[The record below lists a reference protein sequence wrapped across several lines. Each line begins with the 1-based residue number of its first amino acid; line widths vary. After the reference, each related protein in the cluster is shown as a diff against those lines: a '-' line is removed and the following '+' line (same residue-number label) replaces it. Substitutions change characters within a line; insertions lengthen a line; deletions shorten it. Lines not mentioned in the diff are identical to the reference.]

1 MVTGAFGYTGGH
13 IARRLLAMGKEVRTL
28 TGHPDRPS
36 SLVNQVPAFPFNF
49 DQPDQLVESL
59 RGASVLYNTY
69 WIRFAS
75 RGMDFDKAVANTR
88 TLVRAAEEAGVR
100 RIVHISITNASAD
113 SPLPYFWGKALAE
126 QAVQSS
132 KLSYAILRPTLIFGV
147 EDILINN
154 IAWFLRKF
162 PWIFIAGSG
171 DYLVR
176 PVYVDDLAEQAAGAG
191 ADDTNLIV
199 DSVGPEVF
207 TYEQLVRLI
216 AKKVGSRAKTLHVR
230 PGLVLLLSRLV
241 GHLVRDVVLTPD
253 ELRGLMAGLLVSDG
267 KATGQT
273 SLSRWLDENGGL
285 LGVNYVPELN
295 RHYR

>member
-1 MVTGAFGYTGGH
+1 MVTGAFGYTGGY

-28 TGHPDRPS
+28 TGHPDPRN
-36 SLVNQVPAFPFNF
+36 SLVSQVPAFPFNF
-49 DQPDQLVESL
+49 DQPDQLIETL

-69 WIRFAS
+69 WIRFAY
-75 RGMDFDKAVANTR
+75 RGMDFEKAVENSQ

-100 RIVHISITNASAD
+100 RMVHISITNASAD
-113 SPLPYFWGKALAE
+113 SPLPYFRGKALVE
-126 QAVQSS
+126 QAIQSS
-132 KLSYAILRPTLIFGV
+132 KLSYAILRPTLTFGA

-162 PWIFIAGSG
+162 PWFVIAGSG
-171 DYLVR
+171 DYQVQ
-176 PVYVDDLAEQAAGAG
+176 PVYVEDLAEQAVRAG

-216 AKKVGSRAKTLHVR
+216 AKKVGSHAKTVHVR
-230 PGLVLLLSRLV
+230 PGLVLLLSRLL
-241 GHLVRDVVLTPD
+241 GHLVRDVVLTSD
-253 ELRGLMAGLLVSDG
+253 ELRGLMAGRLVSDE

-273 SLSRWLDENGGL
+273 SLSRWLDENGAR
-285 LGVNYVPELN
+285 LGVRYVSELN